1 MGMYFSEGV
10 AKGGGGKF
18 VLCCA
23 VLVESM
29 LRPSGGTSV
38 SWSFFSAIQVALYDF

>member
-18 VLCCA
+18 VLCCTGGKHA
-23 VLVESM
+23 KALWRHEC
-29 LRPSGGTSV
+29 LLEFLQCNSGGT
-38 SWSFFSAIQVALYDF
+38 L

>member
-10 AKGGGGKF
+10 AKGGEEKS

-23 VLVESM
+23 CGKHAKALWRRECP
-29 LRPSGGTSV
+29 LKFLQCNSGD
-38 SWSFFSAIQVALYDF
+38 IL